1 MKTEVRLQN
10 SSNLSEKGQHTFDR
24 NKVIFR
30 LREIVGSEN
39 VLTDEAELVCY
50 SYDASLYSNLP
61 DVVVF
66 PGSDVEVSEI
76 LKFANEERVPVTPRG
91 AGTSLS
97 GGPVPVDSGIVLVL
111 SRMNRILD
119 LDLENL
125 TVTCEVGITL
135 RELNRFL
142 SRWRLFF
149 PIDPGSAETVTLGGM
164 IGENAAGMH
173 SLKYG
178 KTKDRVL
185 DLEVVLP
192 TGRIVNLGSRCY
204 KCASGYDLKDLFIG
218 SEGTLG
224 VVTKATLRISPIP
237 EYYDVVSAAFKSTL
251 DAGRAISE
259 IVKREIPVSALEF
272 MDEYSINVVRS
283 FTGLPLPDAAAMVL
297 VECQG
302 LKEAIQGHLNRIV
315 EVLSGEG
322 AFEVKISKTRQEA
335 DQLWYARKVAY
346 GAITRRH
353 PTAIQADPVVPV
365 SKLPDYLARLE
376 SISKKYSVQ
385 IISYGHAADGNLH
398 PTVMVDERNVDE
410 MERARLALAEIY
422 RSALELGGTLTGEH
436 GIGVAKSEY
445 FGLEWADSYIGLARA
460 IKTVL
465 DPNNIMNPGKWI

>member
-1 MKTEVRLQN
+1 MRTAVRLQN
-10 SSNLSEKGQHTFDR
+10 NLKHPEDDSPIKDLDR
-24 NKVIFR
+24 VIAR
-30 LREIVGSEN
+30 LRGIVGGRN
-39 VLTDEAELVCY
+39 VLSDETELLCY
-50 SYDASLYSNLP
+50 SYDASHYHNLP
-61 DVVVF
+61 DIVVF
-66 PGSDVEVSEI
+66 PGSTGEVSEI
-76 LKFANEERVPVTPRG
+76 IKLANEEHIPVTPRG

-97 GGPVPVDSGIVLVL
+97 GGPVPVKAGIVLIL
-111 SRMNRILD
+111 SRMSKILD
-119 LDLENL
+119 FDQENL
-125 TVTCEVGITL
+125 TVTCEVGIAL

-142 SRWRLFF
+142 SVRGLFF
-149 PIDPGSAETVTLGGM
+149 PIDPGSSDTVTLGGM

-192 TGRIVNLGSRCY
+192 TGRIINLGSKCY

-224 VVTKATLRISPIP
+224 VVTKATLRVSPIP
-237 EYYDVVSAAFKSTL
+237 ENYDVVSAAFKATA
-251 DAGRAISE
+251 DAGRAISG
-259 IVKREIPVSALEF
+259 IVSREIPVSALEF
-272 MDEYSINVVRS
+272 MDEYSIDVVRS
-283 FTGLPLPDAAAMVL
+283 FTGLPLPEAAAMVL

-302 LKEAIQGHLNRIV
+302 SREEIQSRLDKIV
-315 EVLSGEG
+315 EILRGEG

-365 SKLPDYLARLE
+365 SRLPDYLARLD

-398 PTVMVDERNVDE
+398 PTVMVDERNMEE
-410 MERARLALAEIY
+410 MSRARLALAEIY

-436 GIGVAKSEY
+436 GIGIAKSEY
-445 FGLEWADSYIGLARA
+445 FRLEWTDNYVKLARD
-460 IKTVL
+460 IKSIL